1 MPPDLRSTVQIRS
14 DPSQPHPIP
23 VNQGSFA
30 LKPLYF
36 PKINPRSGVVQKYL
50 QKSPFI
56 YILDPDLL
64 GNRTRHPGIIV
75 LLSNPRELGLIL
87 F

>member
-1 MPPDLRSTVQIRS
+1 MIKQRGL
-14 DPSQPHPIP
+14 
-23 VNQGSFA
+23 FA
-30 LKPLYF
+30 NKPLGF
-36 PKINPRSGVVQKYL
+36 IKINPPSYAVEEYL

-56 YILDPDLL
+56 YVLDPDLL
-64 GNRTRHPGIIV
+64 GNRTRHPRSVV

>member
-1 MPPDLRSTVQIRS
+1 MNHGI
-14 DPSQPHPIP
+14 
-23 VNQGSFA
+23 FA
-30 LKPLYF
+30 KEPLSLF
-36 PKINPRSGVVQKYL
+36 KINPRSGVVQKYL

-56 YILDPDLL
+56 YVLDPDLL
-64 GNRTRHPGIIV
+64 GNRTRRLGSVV